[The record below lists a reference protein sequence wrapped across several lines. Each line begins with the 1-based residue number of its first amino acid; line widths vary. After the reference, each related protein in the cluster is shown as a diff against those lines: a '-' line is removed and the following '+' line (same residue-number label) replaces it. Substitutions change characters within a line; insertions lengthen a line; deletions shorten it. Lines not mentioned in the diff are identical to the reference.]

1 MKTRRIILV
10 SLVTVAFATAALAQG
25 DFVDFDT
32 SRWARGGGAKVVDHL
47 GRKSLMGNAYLPD
60 VAFENGVI
68 EVDIAVTGER
78 SYPGIVFRAWSEEDC
93 EHIYIRPHRA
103 GLYSDAVQ
111 YAPKIKSIGS
121 WQLCNG
127 PGYTASAEFPTNEW
141 MHVRLEVKGTQ
152 ARLFIDD
159 MQNPA
164 LAIDG
169 LQHGV
174 SEGSIGL
181 EGPADGTA
189 YFSNFRYEACEDLVF
204 DRPAVIHMPPGT
216 ITDWEISPAYKI
228 SDVDAEKYPGAAALK
243 KVEWRKAECEP
254 DGIVN
259 VARYCGRTGREP
271 DCVMTRATIRS
282 EKEQTRKYLIGYSD
296 AVSVFLNGEILFTG
310 ESAYQQRDP
319 SFLGIIGLF
328 DAVYLPLERGDNELL
343 LMVTESFGGW
353 GFVCR
358 DPEATFVGDN
368 MERIWETAA
377 DFLFPESAVYDRARN
392 VVYVSGY
399 DMYNRAGE
407 SGGQFIS
414 KVSPEG
420 KVVEKEWLKGLQ
432 RPTGMVIVG
441 DTLVVVERGGL
452 VKIDLETGEVAMRH
466 PCPGARFPNDVVADG
481 RGNLYISDSRRS
493 VIFRFARGAFEEW
506 LSAPAISEPNGL
518 FVSGNYL
525 VVGSCGDNAL
535 KGVDLATKK
544 VSVIARLEPGTIDGI
559 KSDRNGDFI
568 VSHAEGRIY
577 RITRAGA
584 VTTLLDTTGPN
595 HYTADFD
602 VIAEKDLLVIPTFVD
617 NRVVAYRL
625 K

>member
-1 MKTRRIILV
+1 MKTRSFIVV
-10 SLVTVAFATAALAQG
+10 SLVTAAFATAAFAQG
-25 DFVDFDT
+25 DFVDFD
-32 SRWARGGGAKVVDHL
+32 SARWARAVGARVVDHL

-103 GLYSDAVQ
+103 GLYPDAIQ
-111 YAPKIKSIGS
+111 YAPKIKGIGS

-127 PGYTASAEFPTNEW
+127 PGYTASAEFPADEW

-159 MQNPA
+159 MENFA

-174 SEGSIGL
+174 SKGSIGI
-181 EGPADGTA
+181 EGPADGSA
-189 YFSNFRYEACEDLVF
+189 FFSDFRYESRDDLAF
-204 DRPAVIHMPPGT
+204 DPPAMVHMPPGT
-216 ITDWEISPAYKI
+216 ITDWEISPAYKF
-228 SDVDAEKYPGAAALK
+228 SDVDTEKYPGTAALK
-243 KVEWRKAECEP
+243 KVEWQKAECEP

-259 VARYCGRTGREP
+259 VARHCGRTGREP
-271 DCVMTRATIRS
+271 DCVIARTAIRS
-282 EKEQTRKYLIGYSD
+282 DKKQTRKYLIGYSD
-296 AVSVFLNGEILFTG
+296 AASVFLNGEILFTG

-368 MERIWETAA
+368 MERVWETAA
-377 DFLFPESAVYDRARN
+377 DFLFPESAVYDEVRK

-399 DMYNRAGE
+399 DMYNRVGG

-452 VKIDLETGEVAMRH
+452 VKIDLETSEVATRH

-481 RGNLYISDSRRS
+481 QGNLYISDSS
-493 VIFRFARGAFEEW
+493 KNVIYRFARGGFEEW
-506 LSAPAISEPNGL
+506 LSAPAISQPNGL
-518 FVSGNYL
+518 FVTGNTL
-525 VVGSCGDNAL
+525 IVGSSGDNAL
-535 KGVDLATKK
+535 KSVDLATKK
-544 VSVIARLEPGTIDGI
+544 VSVIARLEAGTIDGI
-559 KSDRNGDFI
+559 KSDRNGAFI

-577 RITRAGA
+577 RITREGA
-584 VTTLLDTTGPN
+584 VTRLLDTTGPN
-595 HYTADFD
+595 RYTADFD
-602 VIAEKDLLVIPTFVD
+602 FIAEKNLLVIPTFAD